1 MNWFWFLNFYI
12 KISKRHVYTLYAH
25 GSTRALLLYARSDP
39 VKCPRSSKADP
50 GPARRAR
57 APLKIVGGLFFIN
70 FDCIT
75 RIYFHCSQH
84 TVLAICNLFSTV
96 TNKHRVRVKVSSK
109 QTPDPKNSGTAPYL
123 DPPRSSISRTPSNS
137 VKIGSVTTYMYTWH
151 RRRNRAEKIPPHP
164 PPLLICFP
172 H

>member
-57 APLKIVGGLFFIN
+57 APLKIVWGLFFIN
-70 FDCIT
+70 FDCLT
-75 RIYFHCSQH
+75 RIYFHCSHH
-84 TVLAICNLFSTV
+84 TVLTICTLFSTV
-96 TNKHRVRVKVSSK
+96 TKKKKGYVIQTNPRPQEFRDRALSGSATQFDLLVDQAKHRAI
-109 QTPDPKNSGTAPYL
+109 Q
-123 DPPRSSISRTPSNS
+123 
-137 VKIGSVTTYMYTWH
+137 
-151 RRRNRAEKIPPHP
+151 
-164 PPLLICFP
+164 
-172 H
+172 